1 MYMAQKPMSYL
12 TLDDV
17 STSGKTVLVR
27 VDLNSPMS
35 PDGSILDDAR
45 FKSHL
50 PTLRDLVDSRVVLL
64 AHQSRPGKR
73 DFTTMEIHAQR
84 LQRLCRRTVTYV
96 DDIFGSHAINEIES
110 MNNGDIILLEN
121 TRFYSE
127 EGLSRSPEEHAN
139 TIMVKRLA
147 PHVDLFVNDA
157 FAVSHRSHLSVVGFT
172 TVLPSVA
179 GRLMEKEIKSLGRG
193 FSKEGTVFVLGGI
206 KANDS
211 IDVIENVAAR
221 NEVESIIVT
230 GLVANVFLEASGV
243 DLGKKNSDFMN
254 SIGCAA
260 EIKRARKLLAK
271 YGDKIMLPV
280 DVACAD
286 QTDPNKRVEM
296 SISELP
302 TDLSIN
308 DIGLETIISFSEKIR
323 NSQTVIMNGPAGLF
337 EKDAFELGTK
347 ELVTAA
353 TRSKFSIVGG
363 GHIASEA
370 HALGIESNISHISTG
385 GGACIDFLSGR
396 TLPGIESLV
405 QSYARF
411 KSKLHAVA

>member
-1 MYMAQKPMSYL
+1 MAQKPMSYL

-50 PTLRDLVDSRVVLL
+50 PTLRDLADSRVVLL

-73 DFTTMEIHAQR
+73 DFTPMQIHAQR
-84 LQRLCRRTVTYV
+84 LQRLCGRTVTYV
-96 DDIFGSHAINEIES
+96 DDIFGSHAIDAIES
-110 MNNGDIILLEN
+110 MDNGDIILLEN

-127 EGLSRSPEEHAN
+127 EGLSRSPEEHAT
-139 TIMVKRLA
+139 TIMVKRLT
-147 PHVDLFVNDA
+147 PHVDMFVNDA
-157 FAVSHRSHLSVVGFT
+157 FAVSHRSQLSVIGFT

-179 GRLMEKEIKSLGRG
+179 GRLMEKEIESLGRG

-221 NEVESIIVT
+221 SEIESIIVT

-260 EIKRARKLLAK
+260 ETKRARKLLAR
-271 YGDKIMLPV
+271 YGDKIELPV

-286 QTDPNKRVEM
+286 QADPNKRVEM
-296 SISELP
+296 SVSELP

-308 DIGLETIISFSEKIR
+308 DIGLETIILFSEKIR

-337 EKDAFELGTK
+337 ENEGFELGTK

-353 TRSKFSIVGG
+353 ARSKFSIVGG

-405 QSYARF
+405 QSCARF
-411 KSKLHAVA
+411 KSKLRAVA